1 MSNLN
6 WYQPLEQAAS
16 LDTIRAQWHQLLEQH
31 QMGPA
36 NPPPGYQDAML
47 AFLGSCRLPPALKL
61 AAVLALGS
69 AFDFDFRLA
78 LGALADQVMEDEVP
92 WPESVQS
99 SVSDNGPSLHVA
111 TSDPWLAAF
120 VAGRLAGL
128 RETLVHDGARLDGW
142 HAAFWNAFLEMA
154 CRHAAPEAVQLA
166 LEHGADPR
174 ANDYSAVKAAARG
187 MCHDNFTFRDHGL
200 PDASDRDYSDTLQQ
214 LAAAGLPAAEML
226 AVALPAAAAA
236 DNTGMLD
243 LLLPLGADLGADG
256 GAALAG
262 AARQLASSAFTC
274 LLEHGADIKANS
286 AAVLAAAV
294 ATLTDYMVEDALV
307 AGAEPGTCAGQ
318 LFAAALAAS
327 PYDLYP
333 SMDDLQERRAAM
345 VALLLRRGVL
355 PDGPDAVDALR
366 DARDGR
372 EVIEAVLQDDS
383 LDADLLGAVRMLAEQ
398 AFGPAEGEAPPAG
411 QAARRA
417 PA

>member
-6 WYQPLEQAAS
+6 WYQPLEQALT
-16 LDTIRAQWHQLLEQH
+16 LDTIRAQWHHLLEQH
-31 QMGPA
+31 QMSPA

-47 AFLGSCRLPPALKL
+47 SFLGSCALPPALKL

-69 AFDFDFRLA
+69 AFDFDFRQA
-78 LGALADQVMEDEVP
+78 LGALADQVMEDELP
-92 WPESVQS
+92 WPDSVQS
-99 SVSDNGPSLHVA
+99 SVSDNGPALHVA

-128 RETLVHDGARLDGW
+128 RETFVHDGTRRDDW

-154 CRHAAPEAVQLA
+154 CRHAAPEAVRLA

-174 ANDYSAVKAAARG
+174 ADDYLAVKAAARG
-187 MCHDNFTFRDHGL
+187 MSHDNFTFRDHGL
-200 PDASDRDYSDTLQQ
+200 PDAGDRDYSDTLQ
-214 LAAAGLPAAEML
+214 LLVIAGLPAAEML

-243 LLLPLGADLGADG
+243 LLLSSGADLRADG
-256 GAALAG
+256 GAALAA
-262 AARQLASSAFTC
+262 AARQLASSAFTW
-274 LLEHGADIKANS
+274 LLEHGADIKVNS

-294 ATLTDYMVEDALV
+294 ATLTDYMVEDALA
-307 AGAEPGTCAGQ
+307 AGAEPGACADQ

-333 SMDDLQERRAAM
+333 GMDDLLDQRAEM
-345 VALLLRRGVL
+345 VALLLRRGAF
-355 PDGPDAVDALR
+355 PDGREAVEALR
-366 DARDGR
+366 DAGDGR

-383 LDADLLGAVRMLAEQ
+383 LDADLLAAVRMLAGQ
-398 AFGPAEGEAPPAG
+398 AFGEADGGTPPALA
-411 QAARRA
+411 AARRA